1 MGALEER
8 PTYLDVKLQKEV
20 PIPQETSGYFN
31 LVHKILRDNYVNN
44 DENDAN
50 FSVARER
57 KSFTRA
63 NANMDDDQETDYIHW
78 LDYLYNELY
87 EGDEDENNRWEWAQE
102 MIDALDKEVF
112 LNENKYL
119 SNLFY
124 KNFFIQTCPKILKP
138 NEEEEGVDIYN
149 SSNNENQNT
158 GAVIKNNFT
167 ELSVT
172 DNLGGSF
179 LSMNTSDL
187 MPDDPAIEYKQSRVN
202 CKEYVKVIAEHLNKE
217 KEHPI
222 NKVLGIFEI
231 AFCKKVKEKIV
242 ALDKEYK
249 ANLKSFPEHAH
260 EASEMITKQLQKFI
274 ITMQTVVKLFYCKVI
289 DYKCFSEEK
298 DEIINLMTSLVYKKG
313 KIYERM
319 YNLYEL
325 ETAFVKQNLQKK
337 FVDLENATPEDLG
350 IDIKFCLNSKTLE
363 LQKKILADKRIEKDK
378 KEKEK
383 EVEEKK
389 KKEEEKKAMIKES
402 SQQLGVIGENE
413 DEKEEDEEE
422 KDEVTNKSGILI
434 TTNMDTSN
442 ATDKKDDL
450 SNNPLYGNKF
460 DRDSINF
467 MNNRQSRLSVQSF
480 NNKQFNFPKL
490 HQNLRDTIGRQNFYV
505 SNALQSDKIPKS
517 YASAIELLRS
527 IRKYRTPFEKMMIIA
542 SISDEITECV
552 NNFWNDMNKY
562 IKSTFLNIEADEL
575 MTIFLFII
583 IKSGMP
589 ELTIDAKM
597 IKNFTSST
605 TRGTMIGY
613 YYTTLEAS
621 IAYIEELKD
630 TNELVK
636 QKEQLATARFSLA
649 PRVSQLN
656 MSGFK

>member
-20 PIPQETSGYFN
+20 PIPEESKGYFS
-31 LVHKILRDNYVNN
+31 LVHKILRENYENN
-44 DENDAN
+44 DENESN

-78 LDYLYNELY
+78 VDYIYNELY
-87 EGDEDENNRWEWAQE
+87 NGLEDEDNKWEWAQE
-102 MIDALDKEVF
+102 MIDALDKENF
-112 LNENKYL
+112 LNENKFQ

-124 KNFFIQTCPKILKP
+124 KNFLIQTCPKIIKP
-138 NEEEEGVDIYN
+138 NEEEEGVDIYD
-149 SSNNENQNT
+149 SANNENQNT
-158 GAVIKNNFT
+158 GAIIKNNFT

-172 DNLGGSF
+172 ENLGGSF

-187 MPDDPAIEYKQSRVN
+187 MPDDPAIEYKQSRAN
-202 CKEYVKVIAEHLNKE
+202 CKEYVKVLAEHLNNYPD
-217 KEHPI
+217 HPI
-222 NKVLGIFEI
+222 NVVLSLFAN
-231 AFCKKVKEKIV
+231 AFSRKVKEKTE

-249 ANLKSFPEHAH
+249 ANLESFSGHAH
-260 EASEMITKQLQKFI
+260 EASDMITKQLQKFI
-274 ITMQTVVKLFYCKVI
+274 ITLQTAVKLFYCKVI
-289 DYKCFSEEK
+289 DYRCFSEEK
-298 DEIINLMTSLVYKKG
+298 DEIINLMTSLVYKKP
-313 KIYERM
+313 KIYECM
-319 YNLYEL
+319 YGLYEL
-325 ETAFVKQNLQKK
+325 DTAYVKQNLEKK

-378 KEKEK
+378 KEQEK
-383 EVEEKK
+383 QLEEKK
-389 KKEEEKKAMIKES
+389 KKEEEKKIAVKENS
-402 SQQLGVIGENE
+402 ELGVIGENE

-422 KDEVTNKSGILI
+422 KDEVNKSDII
-434 TTNMDTSN
+434 ISTKMDTSN
-442 ATDKKDDL
+442 ATDKKEDL

-527 IRKYRTPFEKMMIIA
+527 IRRYRTPFEKMMIIA

-589 ELTIDAKM
+589 ELTIYAKM

-656 MSGFK
+656 MSGYK

>member
-20 PIPQETSGYFN
+20 PIPEESKGYFS
-31 LVHKILRDNYVNN
+31 LVHKILRENYENN
-44 DENDAN
+44 DENESN

-78 LDYLYNELY
+78 VDYIYNELY
-87 EGDEDENNRWEWAQE
+87 NGLEDEDNKWEWAQE
-102 MIDALDKEVF
+102 MLDALDKENF
-112 LNENKYL
+112 LNENKFQ

-124 KNFFIQTCPKILKP
+124 KNFLIQTCPKIIKP
-138 NEEEEGVDIYN
+138 NEEEEGVDIYD
-149 SSNNENQNT
+149 SANNENQNT
-158 GAVIKNNFT
+158 GAIIKNNFT

-172 DNLGGSF
+172 ENLGGSF

-187 MPDDPAIEYKQSRVN
+187 MPDDPAIEYKQSRAN
-202 CKEYVKVIAEHLNKE
+202 CKEYVKVLAEHLNNYPD
-217 KEHPI
+217 HPI
-222 NKVLGIFEI
+222 NVVLSLFAN
-231 AFCKKVKEKIV
+231 AFSRKVKEKTE

-249 ANLKSFPEHAH
+249 GNLESFSGHAH
-260 EASEMITKQLQKFI
+260 EASDMITKQLQKFI
-274 ITMQTVVKLFYCKVI
+274 ITLQTAVKLFYCKVI
-289 DYKCFSEEK
+289 DYRCFSEEK
-298 DEIINLMTSLVYKKG
+298 DEIINLMTSLVYKKP
-313 KIYERM
+313 KIYECM
-319 YNLYEL
+319 YGLYEL
-325 ETAFVKQNLQKK
+325 DTAYVKQNLEKK

-378 KEKEK
+378 KEQEK
-383 EVEEKK
+383 QLEEKK
-389 KKEEEKKAMIKES
+389 KKEEEKKVAVKENS
-402 SQQLGVIGENE
+402 ELGVIGENE

-422 KDEVTNKSGILI
+422 KDEVNKSDII
-434 TTNMDTSN
+434 ISTKMDTSN
-442 ATDKKDDL
+442 ATDKKEDL

-527 IRKYRTPFEKMMIIA
+527 IRRYRTPFEKMMIIA

-589 ELTIDAKM
+589 ELTIYAKM

-656 MSGFK
+656 MSGYK

>member
-20 PIPQETSGYFN
+20 PIPEESKGYFS
-31 LVHKILRDNYVNN
+31 LVHKILRENYENN
-44 DENDAN
+44 DENESN

-78 LDYLYNELY
+78 VDYIYNELY
-87 EGDEDENNRWEWAQE
+87 NGLEDEDNKWEWAQE
-102 MIDALDKEVF
+102 MLDALDKENF
-112 LNENKYL
+112 LNENKFQ

-124 KNFFIQTCPKILKP
+124 KNFLIQTCPKIIKP
-138 NEEEEGVDIYN
+138 NEEEEGVDIYD
-149 SSNNENQNT
+149 SANNENQNT
-158 GAVIKNNFT
+158 GAIIKNNFT

-172 DNLGGSF
+172 ENLGGSF

-187 MPDDPAIEYKQSRVN
+187 MPDDPAIEYKQSRAN
-202 CKEYVKVIAEHLNKE
+202 CKEYVKVLAEHLNNYPD
-217 KEHPI
+217 HPI
-222 NKVLGIFEI
+222 NVVLSLFAN
-231 AFCKKVKEKIV
+231 AFSRKVKEKTE

-249 ANLKSFPEHAH
+249 ANLESFSGHAH
-260 EASEMITKQLQKFI
+260 EASDMITKQLQKFI
-274 ITMQTVVKLFYCKVI
+274 ITLQTAVKLFYCKVI
-289 DYKCFSEEK
+289 DYRCFSEEK
-298 DEIINLMTSLVYKKG
+298 DEIINLMTSLVYKKP
-313 KIYERM
+313 KIYECM
-319 YNLYEL
+319 YGLYEL
-325 ETAFVKQNLQKK
+325 DTAYVKQNLEKK

-378 KEKEK
+378 KEQEK
-383 EVEEKK
+383 QLEEKK
-389 KKEEEKKAMIKES
+389 KKEEEKKVAVKENS
-402 SQQLGVIGENE
+402 ELGVIGENE

-422 KDEVTNKSGILI
+422 KDEVNKSDII
-434 TTNMDTSN
+434 ISTKMDTSN
-442 ATDKKDDL
+442 ATDKKEDL

-490 HQNLRDTIGRQNFYV
+490 HHNLRDTIGRQNFYV

-527 IRKYRTPFEKMMIIA
+527 IRRYRTPFEKMMIIA

-589 ELTIDAKM
+589 ELTIYAKM

-656 MSGFK
+656 MSGYK

>member
-20 PIPQETSGYFN
+20 PIPEESKGYFS
-31 LVHKILRDNYVNN
+31 LVHKILRENYENN
-44 DENDAN
+44 DENESN

-78 LDYLYNELY
+78 VDYIYNELY
-87 EGDEDENNRWEWAQE
+87 NGLEDEDNKWEWAQE
-102 MIDALDKEVF
+102 MIDALDKENF
-112 LNENKYL
+112 LNENKFQ

-124 KNFFIQTCPKILKP
+124 KNFLIQTCPKIIKP
-138 NEEEEGVDIYN
+138 NEEEEGVDIYD
-149 SSNNENQNT
+149 SANNENQNT
-158 GAVIKNNFT
+158 GAIKNNFT

-172 DNLGGSF
+172 ENLGGSF

-187 MPDDPAIEYKQSRVN
+187 MPDDPAIEYKQSRAN
-202 CKEYVKVIAEHLNKE
+202 CKEYVKVLAEHLNNYPD
-217 KEHPI
+217 HPI
-222 NKVLGIFEI
+222 NVVLSLFAN
-231 AFCKKVKEKIV
+231 AFSRKVKEKTE

-249 ANLKSFPEHAH
+249 ANLESFSGHAH
-260 EASEMITKQLQKFI
+260 EASDMITKQLQKFI
-274 ITMQTVVKLFYCKVI
+274 ITLQTAVKLFYCKVI
-289 DYKCFSEEK
+289 DYRCFSEEK
-298 DEIINLMTSLVYKKG
+298 DEIINLMTSLVYKKP
-313 KIYERM
+313 KIYECM
-319 YNLYEL
+319 YGLYEL
-325 ETAFVKQNLQKK
+325 DTAYVKQNLEKK

-378 KEKEK
+378 KEQEK
-383 EVEEKK
+383 QLEEKK
-389 KKEEEKKAMIKES
+389 KKEEEKKIAVKENS
-402 SQQLGVIGENE
+402 ELGVIGENE

-422 KDEVTNKSGILI
+422 KDEINKSDII
-434 TTNMDTSN
+434 ISTKMDTSN
-442 ATDKKDDL
+442 ATDKKEDL

-527 IRKYRTPFEKMMIIA
+527 IRRYRTPFEKMMIIA

-589 ELTIDAKM
+589 ELTIYAKM

-656 MSGFK
+656 MSGYK

>member
-20 PIPQETSGYFN
+20 PIPEESKGYFS
-31 LVHKILRDNYVNN
+31 LVHKILRENYENN
-44 DENDAN
+44 DENESN

-78 LDYLYNELY
+78 VDYIYNELY
-87 EGDEDENNRWEWAQE
+87 NGLEDEDNKWEWAQE
-102 MIDALDKEVF
+102 MLDALDKENF
-112 LNENKYL
+112 LNENKFQ

-124 KNFFIQTCPKILKP
+124 KNFLIQTCPKIIKP
-138 NEEEEGVDIYN
+138 NEEEEGVDIYD
-149 SSNNENQNT
+149 SANNENQNT
-158 GAVIKNNFT
+158 GAIIKNNFT

-172 DNLGGSF
+172 ENLGGSF

-187 MPDDPAIEYKQSRVN
+187 MPDDPAIEYKQSRAN
-202 CKEYVKVIAEHLNKE
+202 CKEYVKVLAEHLNNYPD
-217 KEHPI
+217 HPI
-222 NKVLGIFEI
+222 NVVLSLFAN
-231 AFCKKVKEKIV
+231 AFSRKVKEKTE

-249 ANLKSFPEHAH
+249 ANLESFSGHAH
-260 EASEMITKQLQKFI
+260 EASDMITKQLQKFI
-274 ITMQTVVKLFYCKVI
+274 ITLQTAVKLFYCKVI
-289 DYKCFSEEK
+289 DYRCFSEEK
-298 DEIINLMTSLVYKKG
+298 DEIINLMTSLVYKKP
-313 KIYERM
+313 KIYECM
-319 YNLYEL
+319 YGLYEL
-325 ETAFVKQNLQKK
+325 DTAYVKQNLEKK

-378 KEKEK
+378 KEQEK
-383 EVEEKK
+383 QLEEKK
-389 KKEEEKKAMIKES
+389 KKEEEKKIAVKENS
-402 SQQLGVIGENE
+402 ELGVIGENE

-422 KDEVTNKSGILI
+422 KDEINKSDII
-434 TTNMDTSN
+434 ISTKMDTSN
-442 ATDKKDDL
+442 ATDKKEDL

-527 IRKYRTPFEKMMIIA
+527 IRRYRTPFEKMMIIA

-589 ELTIDAKM
+589 ELTIYAKM

-656 MSGFK
+656 MSGYK

>member
-20 PIPQETSGYFN
+20 PIPEESKGYFS
-31 LVHKILRDNYVNN
+31 LVHKILRENYENN
-44 DENDAN
+44 DENESN

-78 LDYLYNELY
+78 VDYIYNELY
-87 EGDEDENNRWEWAQE
+87 NGLEDEDNKWEWAQE
-102 MIDALDKEVF
+102 MLDALDKENF
-112 LNENKYL
+112 LNENKFQ

-124 KNFFIQTCPKILKP
+124 KNFLIQTCPKIIKP
-138 NEEEEGVDIYN
+138 NEEEEGVDIYD
-149 SSNNENQNT
+149 SANNENQNT
-158 GAVIKNNFT
+158 GAIIKNNFT

-172 DNLGGSF
+172 ENLGGSF

-187 MPDDPAIEYKQSRVN
+187 MPDDPAIEYKQSRAN
-202 CKEYVKVIAEHLNKE
+202 CKEYVKVLAEHLNNYPD
-217 KEHPI
+217 HPI
-222 NKVLGIFEI
+222 NVVLSLFAN
-231 AFCKKVKEKIV
+231 AFSRKVKEKTE

-249 ANLKSFPEHAH
+249 ANLESFSGHAH
-260 EASEMITKQLQKFI
+260 EASDMITKQLQKFI
-274 ITMQTVVKLFYCKVI
+274 ITLQTAVKLFYCKVI
-289 DYKCFSEEK
+289 DYRCFSEEK
-298 DEIINLMTSLVYKKG
+298 DEIINLMTSLVYKKP
-313 KIYERM
+313 KIYECM
-319 YNLYEL
+319 YGLYEL
-325 ETAFVKQNLQKK
+325 DTAYVKQNLEKK

-378 KEKEK
+378 KEQEK
-383 EVEEKK
+383 QLEEKK
-389 KKEEEKKAMIKES
+389 KKEEEKKIAVKENS
-402 SQQLGVIGENE
+402 ELGVIGENE

-422 KDEVTNKSGILI
+422 KDEVNKSDII
-434 TTNMDTSN
+434 ISTKMDTSN
-442 ATDKKDDL
+442 ATDKKEDL

-527 IRKYRTPFEKMMIIA
+527 IRRYRTPFEKMMIIA

-589 ELTIDAKM
+589 ELTIYAKM

-656 MSGFK
+656 MSGYK

>member
-20 PIPQETSGYFN
+20 PIPEESTGYFS
-31 LVHKILRDNYVNN
+31 LIHKILRESYENNDDN
-44 DENDAN
+44 DEN
-50 FSVARER
+50 FRIARER

-87 EGDEDENNRWEWAQE
+87 NGVEDENNKWEWAQE

-112 LNENKYL
+112 LNENKFQ

-124 KNFFIQTCPKILKP
+124 KNFLIQTCPKIIKP
-138 NEEEEGVDIYN
+138 NEEEEAADIYD
-149 SSNNENQNT
+149 SANNENQNT
-158 GAVIKNNFT
+158 GAAKNNFT

-172 DNLGGSF
+172 ENLGGSF

-187 MPDDPAIEYKQSRVN
+187 MPDDPAIEYKQSRAN
-202 CKEYVKVIAEHLNKE
+202 CKEYVKVLADHLNNYPD
-217 KEHPI
+217 HPI
-222 NKVLGIFEI
+222 NVVLNLFQN
-231 AFCKKVKEKIV
+231 AFSKKVKEKTE
-242 ALDKEYK
+242 ALDKEFK
-249 ANLKSFPEHAH
+249 AKIKSFQNHAH
-260 EASEMITKQLQKFI
+260 EVSDMITRQLQKFI
-274 ITMQTVVKLFYCKVI
+274 ITLQTAVKLFYCKVI
-289 DYKCFSEEK
+289 DYECFSEEK
-298 DEIINLMTSLVYKKG
+298 DEIINLMTSLVYKKQ
-313 KIYERM
+313 KIYDCM
-319 YNLYEL
+319 YSLYEL
-325 ETAFVKQNLQKK
+325 DTAYVKQNLEKK

-363 LQKKILADKRIEKDK
+363 QQKKILAEKRLEKDK

-383 EVEEKK
+383 ELEEKK
-389 KKEEEKKAMIKES
+389 KKEEEKKVKENS
-402 SQQLGVIGENE
+402 ELGVIGENE

-422 KDEVTNKSGILI
+422 KDEVNKSDIII
-434 TTNMDTSN
+434 TTKLDTSN

-450 SNNPLYGNKF
+450 SNNPLYGNKY

-467 MNNRQSRLSVQSF
+467 MNSRPSRLSVQSF

-527 IRKYRTPFEKMMIIA
+527 IRRYRTPFEKMMIIA

-589 ELTIDAKM
+589 ELTIHAKM

-656 MSGFK
+656 MSGYK

>member
-20 PIPQETSGYFN
+20 PIPEESKGYFS
-31 LVHKILRDNYVNN
+31 LVHKILRENYENN
-44 DENDAN
+44 DENESN

-78 LDYLYNELY
+78 VDYIYNELY
-87 EGDEDENNRWEWAQE
+87 NGLEDEDNKWEWAQE
-102 MIDALDKEVF
+102 MIDALDKENF
-112 LNENKYL
+112 LNENKFQ

-124 KNFFIQTCPKILKP
+124 KNFLIQTCPKIIKP
-138 NEEEEGVDIYN
+138 NEEEEGVDIYD
-149 SSNNENQNT
+149 SANNENQNT
-158 GAVIKNNFT
+158 GATIKNNFT

-172 DNLGGSF
+172 ENLGGSF

-187 MPDDPAIEYKQSRVN
+187 MPDDPAIEYKQSRAN
-202 CKEYVKVIAEHLNKE
+202 CKEYVKVLAEHLNNYPD
-217 KEHPI
+217 HPI
-222 NKVLGIFEI
+222 NVVLSLFAN
-231 AFCKKVKEKIV
+231 AFSRKVKEKTE

-249 ANLKSFPEHAH
+249 GNLESFSGHAH
-260 EASEMITKQLQKFI
+260 EASDMITKQLQKFI
-274 ITMQTVVKLFYCKVI
+274 ITLQTAVKLFYCKVI
-289 DYKCFSEEK
+289 DYRCFSEEK
-298 DEIINLMTSLVYKKG
+298 DEIINLMTSLVYKKP
-313 KIYERM
+313 KIYECM
-319 YNLYEL
+319 YGLYEL
-325 ETAFVKQNLQKK
+325 DTAYVKQNLEKK

-378 KEKEK
+378 KEQEK
-383 EVEEKK
+383 QLEEKK
-389 KKEEEKKAMIKES
+389 KKEEEKKVAVKENS
-402 SQQLGVIGENE
+402 ELGVIGENE

-422 KDEVTNKSGILI
+422 KDEVNKSDII
-434 TTNMDTSN
+434 ISTKMDTSN
-442 ATDKKDDL
+442 ATDKKEDL

-490 HQNLRDTIGRQNFYV
+490 HHNLRDTIGRQNFYV

-527 IRKYRTPFEKMMIIA
+527 IRRYRTPFEKMMIIA

-589 ELTIDAKM
+589 ELTIYAKM
-597 IKNFTSST
+597 IKNFPSST

-656 MSGFK
+656 MSGYK

>member
-20 PIPQETSGYFN
+20 PIPEESKGYFS
-31 LVHKILRDNYVNN
+31 LVHKILRENYENN
-44 DENDAN
+44 DENESN

-78 LDYLYNELY
+78 VDYIYNELY
-87 EGDEDENNRWEWAQE
+87 NGLEDEDNKWEWAQE
-102 MIDALDKEVF
+102 MLDALDKENF
-112 LNENKYL
+112 LNENKFQ

-124 KNFFIQTCPKILKP
+124 KNFLIQTCPKIIKP
-138 NEEEEGVDIYN
+138 NEEEEGVDIYD
-149 SSNNENQNT
+149 SANNENQNT
-158 GAVIKNNFT
+158 GAIIKNNFT

-172 DNLGGSF
+172 ENLGGSF

-187 MPDDPAIEYKQSRVN
+187 MPDDPAIEYKQSRAN
-202 CKEYVKVIAEHLNKE
+202 CKEYVKVLAEHLNNYPD
-217 KEHPI
+217 HPI
-222 NKVLGIFEI
+222 NVVLSLFAN
-231 AFCKKVKEKIV
+231 AFSRKVKEKTE

-249 ANLKSFPEHAH
+249 GNLESFSGHAH
-260 EASEMITKQLQKFI
+260 EASDMITKQLQKFI
-274 ITMQTVVKLFYCKVI
+274 ITLQTAVKLFYCKVI
-289 DYKCFSEEK
+289 DYRCFSEEK
-298 DEIINLMTSLVYKKG
+298 DEIINLMTSLVYKKP
-313 KIYERM
+313 KIYECM
-319 YNLYEL
+319 YGLYEL
-325 ETAFVKQNLQKK
+325 DTAYVKQNLEKK

-378 KEKEK
+378 KEQEK
-383 EVEEKK
+383 QLEEKK
-389 KKEEEKKAMIKES
+389 KKEEEKKVAVKENS
-402 SQQLGVIGENE
+402 ELGVIGENE

-422 KDEVTNKSGILI
+422 KDEVNKSDII
-434 TTNMDTSN
+434 ISTKMDTSN
-442 ATDKKDDL
+442 ATDKKEDL

-490 HQNLRDTIGRQNFYV
+490 HHNLRDTIGRQNFYV

-527 IRKYRTPFEKMMIIA
+527 IRRYRTPFEKMMIIA

-589 ELTIDAKM
+589 ELTIYAKM

-656 MSGFK
+656 MSGYK

>member
-20 PIPQETSGYFN
+20 PIPEESKGYFS
-31 LVHKILRDNYVNN
+31 LVHKILRENYENN
-44 DENDAN
+44 DENESN

-78 LDYLYNELY
+78 VDYIYNELY
-87 EGDEDENNRWEWAQE
+87 NGLEDEDNKWEWAQE
-102 MIDALDKEVF
+102 MLDALDKENF
-112 LNENKYL
+112 LNENKFQ

-124 KNFFIQTCPKILKP
+124 KNFLIQTCPKIIKP
-138 NEEEEGVDIYN
+138 NEEEEGVDIYD
-149 SSNNENQNT
+149 SANNENQNT
-158 GAVIKNNFT
+158 GAIIKNNFT

-172 DNLGGSF
+172 ENLGGSF

-187 MPDDPAIEYKQSRVN
+187 MPDDPAIEYKQSRAN
-202 CKEYVKVIAEHLNKE
+202 CKEYVKVLAEHLNNYPD
-217 KEHPI
+217 HPI
-222 NKVLGIFEI
+222 NVVLSLFAN
-231 AFCKKVKEKIV
+231 AFSRKVKEKTE

-249 ANLKSFPEHAH
+249 ANLESFSGHAH
-260 EASEMITKQLQKFI
+260 EASDMITKQLQKFI
-274 ITMQTVVKLFYCKVI
+274 ITLQTAVKLFYCKVI
-289 DYKCFSEEK
+289 DYRCFSEEK
-298 DEIINLMTSLVYKKG
+298 DEIINLMTSLVYKKP
-313 KIYERM
+313 KIYECM
-319 YNLYEL
+319 YGLYEL
-325 ETAFVKQNLQKK
+325 DTAYVKQNLEKK

-363 LQKKILADKRIEKDK
+363 LQKKILAEKRIEKDK
-378 KEKEK
+378 KEQEK
-383 EVEEKK
+383 QLEEKK
-389 KKEEEKKAMIKES
+389 KKEEEKKIAVKENS
-402 SQQLGVIGENE
+402 ELGVIGENE

-422 KDEVTNKSGILI
+422 KDEVNKSDII
-434 TTNMDTSN
+434 ISTKMDTSN
-442 ATDKKDDL
+442 ATDKKEDL

-527 IRKYRTPFEKMMIIA
+527 IRRYRTPFEKMMIIA

-589 ELTIDAKM
+589 ELTIYAKM

-656 MSGFK
+656 MSGYK